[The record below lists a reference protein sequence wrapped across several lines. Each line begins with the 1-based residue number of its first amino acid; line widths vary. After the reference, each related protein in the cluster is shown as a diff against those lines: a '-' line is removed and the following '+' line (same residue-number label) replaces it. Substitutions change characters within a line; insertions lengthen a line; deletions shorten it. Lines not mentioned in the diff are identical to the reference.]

1 MKGFVGAADNTTG
14 HASTRELITHA
25 FLLSFIEE
33 ELNGEGPVTDM
44 MASSF
49 LPNEVNG
56 EGPIADIGGKSLLD
70 TDFVENGFVGAAVD
84 IEGTAVDDLLASFFL
99 SAFFPG
105 FSDELNRER
114 LVTDTL
120 TRFSF

>member
-1 MKGFVGAADNTTG
+1 LLVADFVVKGFVGAADNTTG

-49 LPNEVNG
+49 FPNEANG
-56 EGPIADIGGKSLLD
+56 EGPIADISGKSLLD
-70 TDFVENGFVGAAVD
+70 TDFVENGFVGAAVNIRD
-84 IEGTAVDDLLASFFL
+84 NAGVEGFVDLFLSSFF
-99 SAFFPG
+99 PN
-105 FSDELNRER
+105 EL
-114 LVTDTL
+114 T
-120 TRFSF
+120 SGK